1 MTVTKTVT
9 ETVADVEHTASPSA
23 NPGFVRRLLRRP
35 LAVVCLAYLAGLVVI
50 AVGAPM
56 LLPHVGTE
64 RAGDLGTVLHGPSG
78 AHPLGVD
85 SLGRDVLERLLVGTR
100 VTLVGV
106 VEAMAVVLAL
116 GIPIGL
122 VAGYVG
128 GKVDR
133 AIIWLADLV
142 LSLPAII
149 LVIVVLSV
157 FPQSVPAAMVT
168 LGVLATPG
176 LVRVVRAA
184 TLPVRE
190 QLYVAAARVS
200 GMSRTYIVTRHVL
213 PRIMGPIIVQASLL
227 AATALL
233 VQTGLAFLALIA
245 APPEP
250 SWGGMV
256 ADGVSA
262 LFQQPWLIW
271 PPGLAIALTVLAFG
285 LLGDAV
291 RDASTEGWSP
301 KSALPLGGKQRNTP
315 TRTATAAAPAA
326 LADTS
331 DSLLSVRDLTVSY
344 ASPTGPI
351 RAVDGVTFD
360 IARGETV
367 GVVGESGCGKTTTA
381 LAVIALLGGGGRIDS
396 GHVLFDGHDL
406 AALSESELQ
415 AVRGTEIGY
424 VSQEPMVALDPAFRI
439 GWQLAE
445 AVRTNTGMS
454 RAKARKRA
462 VELLEQVQL
471 PEPHLVAR
479 RYPHELSGGM
489 AQRVVVARALAGE
502 PKLLIAD
509 EPTTALDVTIQVE
522 ILDLLRTLQR
532 DRGMAIMLVTHDL
545 GVVAD
550 MCDRVVVMYAGQIA
564 ERADVKDLF
573 DNPHHPYTRAL
584 LASNPHNRHG
594 SAVLPT
600 IPGAVPMPG
609 AWPQGCHFR
618 PRCAHATEQCGSGEI
633 PLLDIGTSHEA
644 RCLYAT
650 QTEGV

>member
-1 MTVTKTVT
+1 MTVIAPGAGTS
-9 ETVADVEHTASPSA
+9 AAPTAG
-23 NPGFVRRLLRRP
+23 PGLVRRLVRRP
-35 LAVVCLAYLAGLVVI
+35 LATVCLAYLAVLILI
-50 AVGAPM
+50 AVVAPM
-56 LLPHVGTE
+56 LLPHVATE
-64 RAGDLGTVLHGPSG
+64 RAGDLGTALHGPS
-78 AHPLGVD
+78 APHPLGVD
-85 SLGRDVLERLLVGTR
+85 SLGRDVLQRLLVGTR

-106 VEAMAVVLAL
+106 VEAMAVVMAL

-133 AIIWLADLV
+133 VIIWLADLV

-157 FPQSVPAAMVT
+157 FPQSVTAGMVT
-168 LGVLATPG
+168 LGVLAAPG

-200 GMSRTYIVTRHVL
+200 GMSRTYIISRHVL
-213 PRIMGPIIVQASLL
+213 PRVMGPIIVQASLL

-233 VQTGLAFLALIA
+233 VQTGLAFLGLITT
-245 APPEP
+245 PPEP

-256 ADGVSA
+256 ADGVGT

-271 PPGLAIALTVLAFG
+271 PPGLAIAMTVLACG

-291 RDASTEGWSP
+291 RDASTEGWSA
-301 KSALPLGGKQRNTP
+301 KSALPDRDKYHRAHTP
-315 TRTATAAAPAA
+315 WASAVPAGPN
-326 LADTS
+326 
-331 DSLLSVRDLTVSY
+331 DSLLSVRDLAVSFVTP
-344 ASPTGPI
+344 AGPT
-351 RAVDGVTFD
+351 RAVEGVTFD

-381 LAVIALLGGGGRIDS
+381 LAISALLGGGGRIDS
-396 GHVLFDGHDL
+396 GQVFFDGSDL
-406 AALSESELQ
+406 AALPESELQ
-415 AVRGTEIGY
+415 EVRGAEIGY

-445 AVRTNTGMS
+445 AVRINTGVT
-454 RAKARKRA
+454 RADAKRRA

-550 MCDRVVVMYAGQIA
+550 MCNRVVVMYAGQVA
-564 ERADVKDLF
+564 ERARVKELF
-573 DNPHHPYTRAL
+573 ANPRHPYTRAL
-584 LASNPHNRHG
+584 LASNPHNQHS
-594 SAVLPT
+594 SATLPT
-600 IPGAVPMPG
+600 IPGAVPAPG
-609 AWPQGCHFR
+609 AWPQSCHFQ
-618 PRCAHATEQCGSGEI
+618 PRCAQATGQCGIGEI
-633 PLLDIGTSHEA
+633 PLLQIGASHVA
-644 RCLYAT
+644 RCLYAD
-650 QTEGV
+650 QIEGE

>member
-1 MTVTKTVT
+1 M
-9 ETVADVEHTASPSA
+9 
-23 NPGFVRRLLRRP
+23 RRP
-35 LAVVCLAYLAGLVVI
+35 LAIVCLAYLAILVVI
-50 AVGAPM
+50 AVAAPM
-56 LLPHVGTE
+56 LMPHVGTD
-64 RAGDLGTVLHGPSG
+64 RAGDLGIALHGPSA

-85 SLGRDVLERLLVGTR
+85 SLGRDVLQRLLVGTR

-106 VEAMAVVLAL
+106 VQAMAVVLAL
-116 GIPIGL
+116 GVPIGL

-128 GKVDR
+128 GKADR

-157 FPQSVPAAMVT
+157 FPQSVAAAMVT
-168 LGVLATPG
+168 LGVLAAPG

-200 GMSRTYIVTRHVL
+200 GMSRTYIITRHVL
-213 PRIMGPIIVQASLL
+213 PRIMGPIVVQASLL

-256 ADGVSA
+256 ADGVGA

-291 RDASTEGWSP
+291 RDAGTEGWSA
-301 KSALPLGGKQRNTP
+301 KSALPLRDKRRSAP
-315 TRTATAAAPAA
+315 TRDAVVVPAS
-326 LADTS
+326 TNG
-331 DSLLSVRDLTVSY
+331 SLLSVCDLTVSF
-344 ASPTGPI
+344 ATPTGPV
-351 RAVDGVTFD
+351 RAIDGVTFD

-381 LAVIALLGGGGRIDS
+381 LAIIALLGGGGRIDS
-396 GHVLFDGHDL
+396 GHILFDGRDL
-406 AALSESELQ
+406 TAMSESELQ

-445 AVRTNTGMS
+445 AVRINTGMS
-454 RAKARKRA
+454 RAKAKRRA
-462 VELLEQVQL
+462 IELLEQVQL
-471 PEPHLVAR
+471 PEPGLVAR

-532 DRGMAIMLVTHDL
+532 ERGMAIMLVTHDL

-550 MCDRVVVMYAGQIA
+550 MCDRVVVMYAGQVA
-564 ERADVKDLF
+564 ERAGVRELF
-573 DNPHHPYTRAL
+573 GDPHHPYTRAL
-584 LASNPHNRHG
+584 LASNPHSRHG
-594 SAVLPT
+594 AAVLPT

-609 AWPQGCHFR
+609 SWPQGCHFR
-618 PRCAHATEQCGSGEI
+618 SRCARATDQCGSGGI
-633 PLLDIGTSHEA
+633 PLLDIGASHEA
-644 RCLYAT
+644 RCLYAH
-650 QTEGV
+650 QIEGA

>member
-1 MTVTKTVT
+1 MTVSDAEVSASA
-9 ETVADVEHTASPSA
+9 VAT
-23 NPGFVRRLLRRP
+23 PGFVRRLMRRP
-35 LAVVCLAYLAGLVVI
+35 SAVVCLAYLAILVVI
-50 AVGAPM
+50 AVAAPM
-56 LLPHVGTE
+56 LMPHVGTD
-64 RAGDLGTVLHGPSG
+64 RAGDLGAALHGPSA

-85 SLGRDVLERLLVGTR
+85 SLGRDVLQRLLVGTR

-106 VEAMAVVLAL
+106 VQAMAVVLAL
-116 GIPIGL
+116 GVPIGL

-133 AIIWLADLV
+133 VIIWLADLV

-157 FPQSVPAAMVT
+157 FPQSVAAAMAT
-168 LGVLATPG
+168 LGVLAAPG

-200 GMSRTYIVTRHVL
+200 GMSRTYIITRHVL
-213 PRIMGPIIVQASLL
+213 PRIMGPIVVQASLL

-256 ADGVSA
+256 ADGVGA

-291 RDASTEGWSP
+291 RDAGTEGWSA
-301 KSALPLGGKQRNTP
+301 KSALPLRDKRKSAPTP
-315 TRTATAAAPAA
+315 AAAVVPAST
-326 LADTS
+326 D
-331 DSLLSVRDLTVSY
+331 DSLLSVRDLTVSF
-344 ASPTGPI
+344 ATPTGPV
-351 RAVDGVTFD
+351 RAIDGVTFD

-381 LAVIALLGGGGRIDS
+381 LAIIALLGGGGRIDS
-396 GHVLFDGHDL
+396 GHILFDGRDL
-406 AALSESELQ
+406 AAMSESELQ

-445 AVRTNTGMS
+445 AVRINTGMS
-454 RAKARKRA
+454 RAQAKRRA
-462 VELLEQVQL
+462 IELLEQVQL
-471 PEPHLVAR
+471 PEPRLVAR

-489 AQRVVVARALAGE
+489 AQRVVIARALAGE

-522 ILDLLRTLQR
+522 ILDLLRTLKR
-532 DRGMAIMLVTHDL
+532 ERGMAIMLVTHDL

-550 MCDRVVVMYAGQIA
+550 MCDRVVVMYAGQVA
-564 ERADVKDLF
+564 ERAGVRELF
-573 DNPHHPYTRAL
+573 GDPHHPYTRAL
-584 LASNPHNRHG
+584 LASNPHSRHG

-609 AWPQGCHFR
+609 SWPQGCHFR
-618 PRCAHATEQCGSGEI
+618 SRCARATDQCGSGGI
-633 PLLDIGTSHEA
+633 PLLDIGASHEA
-644 RCLYAT
+644 RCLYAH
-650 QTEGV
+650 QIEGA

>member
-1 MTVTKTVT
+1 MTVTAPDA
-9 ETVADVEHTASPSA
+9 ELSASPVVT
-23 NPGFVRRLLRRP
+23 PRFVRRLVRRP
-35 LAVVCLAYLAGLVVI
+35 LALVCLAYLAILVVVAI
-50 AVGAPM
+50 AAPM
-56 LLPHVGTE
+56 LMPHVGTE
-64 RAGDLGTVLHGPSG
+64 RAGDLATALHGPSA

-85 SLGRDVLERLLVGTR
+85 SLGRDVLQRLLVGTR
-100 VTLVGV
+100 GTLVGV

-116 GIPIGL
+116 GVPIGL

-168 LGVLATPG
+168 LGVLAAPG

-200 GMSRTYIVTRHVL
+200 GMSRTYIITRHVL
-213 PRIMGPIIVQASLL
+213 PRVMGPIIVQASLL

-256 ADGVSA
+256 ADGVAA

-271 PPGLAIALTVLAFG
+271 PPGLAIALTILAFG

-301 KSALPLGGKQRNTP
+301 KSALPLGDKRRRAPTP
-315 TRTATAAAPAA
+315 TASAVPAS
-326 LADTS
+326 TNG
-331 DSLLSVRDLTVSY
+331 SLLSVRDLTVAY
-344 ASPTGPI
+344 ATPTGLI

-381 LAVIALLGGGGRIDS
+381 LAVVALLGGGGRIES
-396 GHVLFDGHDL
+396 GHVFFDGRDL

-415 AVRGTEIGY
+415 AVRGSEIGY

-454 RAKARKRA
+454 RAKAKERA

-564 ERADVKDLF
+564 ERARVKDLF
-573 DNPHHPYTRAL
+573 GHPHHPYTRAL
-584 LASNPHNRHG
+584 LASNPHSRHG

-609 AWPQGCHFR
+609 SWPQGCHFR
-618 PRCAHATEQCGSGEI
+618 PRCAHATEQCGSGGI
-633 PLLDIGTSHEA
+633 PLLEIGASHEA
-644 RCLYAT
+644 RCLYAH
-650 QTEGV
+650 QIEGVS

>member
-1 MTVTKTVT
+1 MTVTVSDA
-9 ETVADVEHTASPSA
+9 EVPASPA
-23 NPGFVRRLLRRP
+23 VAPGFVRRLMRRP
-35 LAVVCLAYLAGLVVI
+35 LAVVCLAYLAILVVI
-50 AVGAPM
+50 AVAAPM
-56 LLPHVGTE
+56 LMPHVGTD
-64 RAGDLGTVLHGPSG
+64 RAGDLGIALHGPSA

-85 SLGRDVLERLLVGTR
+85 SLGRDVLQRLLVGTR

-106 VEAMAVVLAL
+106 VQAMVVVLAL
-116 GIPIGL
+116 GVPIGL
-122 VAGYVG
+122 AAGYVG
-128 GKVDR
+128 GKADR
-133 AIIWLADLV
+133 TIIWLADLV

-157 FPQSVPAAMVT
+157 FPQSVAAAMVT
-168 LGVLATPG
+168 LGVLAAPG

-200 GMSRTYIVTRHVL
+200 GMSRTYIITRHVL
-213 PRIMGPIIVQASLL
+213 PRIMGPIVVQASLL

-256 ADGVSA
+256 ADGVGA

-291 RDASTEGWSP
+291 RDAGTEGWSA
-301 KSALPLGGKQRNTP
+301 KSALPLRDKRRSAS
-315 TRTATAAAPAA
+315 TRDAVVVPAS
-326 LADTS
+326 TNG
-331 DSLLSVRDLTVSY
+331 SLLSVCDLTVSF
-344 ASPTGPI
+344 ATPTGPV
-351 RAVDGVTFD
+351 RAIDGVTFD

-381 LAVIALLGGGGRIDS
+381 LAIIALLGGGGRIDS
-396 GHVLFDGHDL
+396 GHILFDGRDL
-406 AALSESELQ
+406 TAMSESELQ

-445 AVRTNTGMS
+445 AVRINTGMS
-454 RAKARKRA
+454 RAKAKRRA
-462 VELLEQVQL
+462 IELLEQVQL
-471 PEPHLVAR
+471 PEPRLVAR

-532 DRGMAIMLVTHDL
+532 ERGMAIMLVTHDL

-550 MCDRVVVMYAGQIA
+550 MCDRVVVMYAGQVA
-564 ERADVKDLF
+564 ERAGVQELF
-573 DNPHHPYTRAL
+573 GDPHHPYTRAL
-584 LASNPHNRHG
+584 LASNPHSRHG

-609 AWPQGCHFR
+609 SWPQGCHFR
-618 PRCAHATEQCGSGEI
+618 SRCARATDQCGSGGI
-633 PLLDIGTSHEA
+633 PLLDIGASHEA
-644 RCLYAT
+644 RCLYAH
-650 QTEGV
+650 QIEGA

>member
-1 MTVTKTVT
+1 MTVTVPDA
-9 ETVADVEHTASPSA
+9 ELSASPSVS
-23 NPGFVRRLLRRP
+23 PRFVRRLMRRP
-35 LAVVCLAYLAGLVVI
+35 LAIVCLAYLAILVVI
-50 AVGAPM
+50 AVAAPM

-64 RAGDLGTVLHGPSG
+64 RAGDLGTALQGPSA

-85 SLGRDVLERLLVGTR
+85 SLGRDVLQRLLVGTR

-122 VAGYVG
+122 VAGYLG
-128 GKVDR
+128 GKTDR

-157 FPQSVPAAMVT
+157 FPQSVTAAMVT
-168 LGVLATPG
+168 LGVLAAPG

-200 GMSRTYIVTRHVL
+200 GMSRTYIITRHVL
-213 PRIMGPIIVQASLL
+213 PRVMGPIVVQASLL

-256 ADGVSA
+256 ADGVGA

-291 RDASTEGWSP
+291 RDAGTEGWSA
-301 KSALPLGGKQRNTP
+301 KSALPLGDKHRSAP
-315 TRTATAAAPAA
+315 TRAAAAVPARIN
-326 LADTS
+326 

-344 ASPTGPI
+344 ATPTGPI
-351 RAVDGVTFD
+351 RAVDGVSFD

-381 LAVIALLGGGGRIDS
+381 LAIIALLGGGGRIDS
-396 GHVLFDGHDL
+396 GHVLFDGRDL

-445 AVRTNTGMS
+445 AVRINTGMS
-454 RAKARKRA
+454 RAKSKRRA

-532 DRGMAIMLVTHDL
+532 DRAMAIMLVTHDL

-550 MCDRVVVMYAGQIA
+550 MCDRVVVMYAGQVA
-564 ERADVKDLF
+564 ERADVKELF
-573 DNPHHPYTRAL
+573 GTPHHPYTRAL
-584 LASNPHNRHG
+584 LASNPHNQHN

-609 AWPQGCHFR
+609 SWPQGCHFQ
-618 PRCAHATEQCGSGEI
+618 PRCARATDQCGSDEI
-633 PLLDIGTSHEA
+633 PLLKIGASHEA
-644 RCLYAT
+644 RCLYAH
-650 QTEGV
+650 QIEGV

>member
-1 MTVTKTVT
+1 MTVTVSDA
-9 ETVADVEHTASPSA
+9 EVPASPA
-23 NPGFVRRLLRRP
+23 AAPGFVRRLMRRP
-35 LAVVCLAYLAGLVVI
+35 LAVVCLAYLAILVVI
-50 AVGAPM
+50 AVAAPM
-56 LLPHVGTE
+56 LMPHVGTD
-64 RAGDLGTVLHGPSG
+64 RAGDLGIALHGPSA

-85 SLGRDVLERLLVGTR
+85 SLGRDVLQRLLVGTR

-106 VEAMAVVLAL
+106 VQAMAVVLAL
-116 GIPIGL
+116 GVPIGL

-128 GKVDR
+128 GKADR
-133 AIIWLADLV
+133 TIIWLADLV

-157 FPQSVPAAMVT
+157 FPQSVAAAMVT
-168 LGVLATPG
+168 LGVLAAPG

-200 GMSRTYIVTRHVL
+200 GMSRTYIITRHVL
-213 PRIMGPIIVQASLL
+213 PRIMGPIVVQASLL

-256 ADGVSA
+256 ADGVGA

-291 RDASTEGWSP
+291 RDAGTEGWSA
-301 KSALPLGGKQRNTP
+301 KSALPLRDKRRSAS
-315 TRTATAAAPAA
+315 TRDAVVVPAS
-326 LADTS
+326 TNG
-331 DSLLSVRDLTVSY
+331 SLLSVCDLTVSF
-344 ASPTGPI
+344 ATPTGPV
-351 RAVDGVTFD
+351 RAIDGVTFD

-381 LAVIALLGGGGRIDS
+381 LAIIALLGGGGRIDS
-396 GHVLFDGHDL
+396 GHILFDGRDL
-406 AALSESELQ
+406 TAMSESELQ

-445 AVRTNTGMS
+445 AVRINTGMS
-454 RAKARKRA
+454 RAKAKRRA
-462 VELLEQVQL
+462 IELLEQVQL
-471 PEPHLVAR
+471 PEPRLVAR

-532 DRGMAIMLVTHDL
+532 ERGMAIMLVTHDL

-550 MCDRVVVMYAGQIA
+550 MCDRVVVMYAGQVA
-564 ERADVKDLF
+564 ERAGVQELF
-573 DNPHHPYTRAL
+573 GDPHHPYTRAL
-584 LASNPHNRHG
+584 LASNPHSRHG

-609 AWPQGCHFR
+609 SWPQGCHFR
-618 PRCAHATEQCGSGEI
+618 SRCARATDQCGSGGI
-633 PLLDIGTSHEA
+633 PLLDIGASHEA
-644 RCLYAT
+644 RCLYAH
-650 QTEGV
+650 QIEGA

>member
-1 MTVTKTVT
+1 MTTIAPGAEMSAAPVSRPG
-9 ETVADVEHTASPSA
+9 VA
-23 NPGFVRRLLRRP
+23 RRVIRRP
-35 LAVVCLAYLAGLVVI
+35 LAAVCLTYVAILIVV
-50 AVGAPM
+50 AVAAPIVM
-56 LLPHVGTE
+56 PDVGTE
-64 RAGDLGTVLHGPSG
+64 RAGDLGSALHGPG
-78 AHPLGVD
+78 GGHLLGVD
-85 SLGRDVLERLLVGTR
+85 SLGRDVLQRLLVGTR
-100 VTLVGV
+100 VTLFGV
-106 VEAMAVVLAL
+106 LEAMVVVLLL
-116 GIPIGL
+116 GIPLGL
-122 VAGYVG
+122 VAGYFG

-133 AIIWLADLV
+133 VITWIADLV

-157 FPQSVPAAMVT
+157 FPQSVTAAMVT
-168 LGVLATPG
+168 LGFLAAPG

-200 GMSRTYIVTRHVL
+200 GMSRSYIIGRHVL
-213 PRIMGPIIVQASLL
+213 PRVTGPIIVQGSLL

-245 APPEP
+245 APPQP

-256 ADGVSA
+256 ADGVGA

-291 RDASTEGWSP
+291 RDASTEAWSS
-301 KSALPLGGKQRNTP
+301 KSAVPLRDKRRRGSS
-315 TRTATAAAPAA
+315 AAASAA
-326 LADTS
+326 EAITP

-344 ASPTGPI
+344 ETPAGRI
-351 RAVDGVTFD
+351 CAVDAATFH

-381 LAVIALLGGGGRIDS
+381 LAIIALLGGGGRIDS
-396 GHVLFDGHDL
+396 GQVYFAGRDL

-415 AVRGTEIGY
+415 KVRGTEIGY

-445 AVRTNTGMS
+445 AVRMNTGVS
-454 RAKARKRA
+454 RAVANRRA

-489 AQRVVVARALAGE
+489 AQRVVIARALAGD

-509 EPTTALDVTIQVE
+509 EPTTALDVTIQIE

-550 MCDRVVVMYAGQIA
+550 MCDRVVVMYAGQVA
-564 ERADVKDLF
+564 ESAGVEEVF
-573 DNPHHPYTRAL
+573 AQPHHPYTQAL
-584 LASNPHNRHG
+584 LASNPHHQRDA
-594 SAVLPT
+594 SMLPT
-600 IPGAVPMPG
+600 VPGAVPTPG
-609 AWPQGCHFR
+609 SWPQGCHFQ
-618 PRCAHATEQCGSGEI
+618 PRCARATDECGVGEI
-633 PLLDIGTSHEA
+633 PLLQIGASHEA
-644 RCLYAT
+644 RCLYAL
-650 QTEGV
+650 QNGGD

>member
-1 MTVTKTVT
+1 MTVSDAEVSASA
-9 ETVADVEHTASPSA
+9 VAT
-23 NPGFVRRLLRRP
+23 PGFVRRLMRRP
-35 LAVVCLAYLAGLVVI
+35 SAVVCLAYLAILVVI
-50 AVGAPM
+50 AVAAPM
-56 LLPHVGTE
+56 LMPHVGTD
-64 RAGDLGTVLHGPSG
+64 RAGDLGAALHGPSA

-85 SLGRDVLERLLVGTR
+85 SLGRDVLQRLLVGTR

-106 VEAMAVVLAL
+106 VQAMAVVLAL
-116 GIPIGL
+116 GVPIGL

-133 AIIWLADLV
+133 VIIWLADLV

-157 FPQSVPAAMVT
+157 FPQSVAAAMAT
-168 LGVLATPG
+168 LGVLAAPG

-200 GMSRTYIVTRHVL
+200 GMSRTYIITRHVL
-213 PRIMGPIIVQASLL
+213 PRIMGPIVVQASLL

-256 ADGVSA
+256 ADGVGA

-291 RDASTEGWSP
+291 RDAGTEGWSA
-301 KSALPLGGKQRNTP
+301 KSALPLRDKRKSAPTP
-315 TRTATAAAPAA
+315 AAAVVPAST
-326 LADTS
+326 D
-331 DSLLSVRDLTVSY
+331 DSLLSVRDLTVSF
-344 ASPTGPI
+344 ATPTGPV
-351 RAVDGVTFD
+351 RAIDGVTFD

-381 LAVIALLGGGGRIDS
+381 LAIIALLGGGGRIDS
-396 GHVLFDGHDL
+396 GHILFDGRDL
-406 AALSESELQ
+406 AAMSESELQ

-445 AVRTNTGMS
+445 AVRINTGMS
-454 RAKARKRA
+454 RAQAKRRA
-462 VELLEQVQL
+462 IELLEQVQL
-471 PEPHLVAR
+471 PEPRLVAR

-522 ILDLLRTLQR
+522 ILDLLRTLKR
-532 DRGMAIMLVTHDL
+532 ERGMAIMLVTHDL

-550 MCDRVVVMYAGQIA
+550 MCDRVVVMYAGQVA
-564 ERADVKDLF
+564 ERAGVRELF
-573 DNPHHPYTRAL
+573 GDPHHPYTRAL
-584 LASNPHNRHG
+584 LASNPHSRHG

-609 AWPQGCHFR
+609 SWPQGCHFR
-618 PRCAHATEQCGSGEI
+618 SRCARATDQCGSGGI
-633 PLLDIGTSHEA
+633 PLLDIGASHEA
-644 RCLYAT
+644 RCLYAH
-650 QTEGV
+650 QIEGA

>member
-1 MTVTKTVT
+1 MTVT
-9 ETVADVEHTASPSA
+9 APDAQLSASPSVTPRFA
-23 NPGFVRRLLRRP
+23 RRLLRRP
-35 LAVVCLAYLAGLVVI
+35 SAIVCLAYLAILVVV
-50 AVGAPM
+50 AVAAPM
-56 LLPHVGTE
+56 LMPHVGTE
-64 RAGDLGTVLHGPSG
+64 RAGDLGTALQGPSA

-85 SLGRDVLERLLVGTR
+85 SLGRDVLQRLLVGTR
-100 VTLVGV
+100 GTLAGV
-106 VEAMAVVLAL
+106 VEAMVVVLAL

-133 AIIWLADLV
+133 AITWLADLV

-157 FPQSVPAAMVT
+157 FPQSVAAAMVA
-168 LGVLATPG
+168 LGVLAAPG

-200 GMSRTYIVTRHVL
+200 GMSRTYIITRHVL
-213 PRIMGPIIVQASLL
+213 PRVMGPIIVQASLL

-256 ADGVSA
+256 ADGVGA

-291 RDASTEGWSP
+291 RDAGAEGWSP
-301 KSALPLGGKQRNTP
+301 KSALPLHDKRRSAP
-315 TRTATAAAPAA
+315 ARAAAVVVPASTNA
-326 LADTS
+326 G
-331 DSLLSVRDLTVSY
+331 LLSVRDLTVSY
-344 ASPTGPI
+344 ATPTGPI
-351 RAVDGVTFD
+351 RAIDGVTFD

-381 LAVIALLGGGGRIDS
+381 LAVIALLGGGGRIES
-396 GHVLFDGHDL
+396 GHVLFDGRDL
-406 AALSESELQ
+406 AALSEPELQ

-454 RAKARKRA
+454 RAKAKKRA

-471 PEPHLVAR
+471 PEPRLVAR

-550 MCDRVVVMYAGQIA
+550 MCDRVVVMYAGQVA
-564 ERADVKDLF
+564 ERAGVQELF
-573 DNPHHPYTRAL
+573 GDPHHPYTRAL
-584 LASNPHNRHG
+584 LASNPHNQHG

-609 AWPQGCHFR
+609 SWPRGCHFR
-618 PRCAHATEQCGSGEI
+618 PRCTRATEQCGSGAI
-633 PLLDIGTSHEA
+633 PLLEIGASHEA
-644 RCLYAT
+644 RCLHAH
-650 QTEGV
+650 QIEGVS

>member
-1 MTVTKTVT
+1 MTVT
-9 ETVADVEHTASPSA
+9 VAGAEPSASPSVT
-23 NPGFVRRLLRRP
+23 PRFVRRLLRRP
-35 LAVVCLAYLAGLVVI
+35 LAVVCLAYLAILVVI
-50 AVGAPM
+50 AIGAPM
-56 LLPHVGTE
+56 LMPHVGTE
-64 RAGDLGTVLHGPSG
+64 RAGDLATALHGPSA

-85 SLGRDVLERLLVGTR
+85 SLGRDVLQRLLVGTR
-100 VTLVGV
+100 GTLVGV

-116 GIPIGL
+116 GVPIGL

-128 GKVDR
+128 GKTDR
-133 AIIWLADLV
+133 TIIWLADLV

-157 FPQSVPAAMVT
+157 FPQSVPAAMAT
-168 LGVLATPG
+168 LGVLAAPG

-200 GMSRTYIVTRHVL
+200 GMSRTYIVARHIL
-213 PRIMGPIIVQASLL
+213 PRVMGPIIVQTSLL

-271 PPGLAIALTVLAFG
+271 PPGLAIALTILAFG

-301 KSALPLGGKQRNTP
+301 KSALPLGDKHRRTP
-315 TRTATAAAPAA
+315 TRAAAAAAVVPAS
-326 LADTS
+326 TN

-344 ASPTGPI
+344 ATPTGPI

-381 LAVIALLGGGGRIDS
+381 LAIIALLGGGGRIES
-396 GHVLFDGHDL
+396 GHVLFDGRDL
-406 AALSESELQ
+406 AALPESELQ

-445 AVRTNTGMS
+445 AVRINTGMS
-454 RAKARKRA
+454 RAKSRRRA

-564 ERADVKDLF
+564 ERAGVKELF
-573 DNPHHPYTRAL
+573 GNPHHPYTRAL
-584 LASNPHNRHG
+584 LASNPHNQHG

-609 AWPQGCHFR
+609 SWPQGCHFR
-618 PRCAHATEQCGSGEI
+618 PRCARATDQCGSGEI
-633 PLLDIGTSHEA
+633 PLLEIGVSHEA
-644 RCLYAT
+644 RCLYAH
-650 QTEGV
+650 QIEGVS

>member
-1 MTVTKTVT
+1 MTVTVPAA
-9 ETVADVEHTASPSA
+9 ELSASSSVAPR
-23 NPGFVRRLLRRP
+23 FVRRLMRRP
-35 LAVVCLAYLAGLVVI
+35 LAIVCVAYLAILVVI
-50 AVGAPM
+50 AIAAPILM
-56 LLPHVGTE
+56 PHVGTE
-64 RAGDLGTVLHGPSG
+64 RAGDLATSLHGPSA

-85 SLGRDVLERLLVGTR
+85 SLGRDVLQRLLVGTR

-128 GKVDR
+128 GKADR

-157 FPQSVPAAMVT
+157 FPQSTAAAMVT
-168 LGVLATPG
+168 LGVLAAPG

-200 GMSRTYIVTRHVL
+200 GMSRTYIITRHVL
-213 PRIMGPIIVQASLL
+213 PRVMGPIVVQASLL

-256 ADGVSA
+256 ADGVGA

-291 RDASTEGWSP
+291 RDAGTEGWSP
-301 KSALPLGGKQRNTP
+301 KSALPLGDRHRSAP
-315 TRTATAAAPAA
+315 TRAAAVVPAS
-326 LADTS
+326 TN

-344 ASPTGPI
+344 TTPAGPI
-351 RAVDGVTFD
+351 LAVDGVTFD
-360 IARGETV
+360 IARGDTV

-381 LAVIALLGGGGRIDS
+381 LAVIALLGGGGQIDS
-396 GHVLFDGHDL
+396 GHVLFDGRDL

-445 AVRTNTGMS
+445 AVRINTGMS
-454 RAKARKRA
+454 RAKAKRRA

-522 ILDLLRTLQR
+522 ILDLMRTLQR

-550 MCDRVVVMYAGQIA
+550 MCDRVVVMYAGQVA
-564 ERADVKDLF
+564 ERADVKELF
-573 DNPHHPYTRAL
+573 GNPHHPYTRAL
-584 LASNPHNRHG
+584 LASNPHNQHS

-609 AWPQGCHFR
+609 SWPQGCHFQS
-618 PRCAHATEQCGSGEI
+618 RCAHATDQCGSGGI
-633 PLLDIGTSHEA
+633 PLLQIGASHEA
-644 RCLYAT
+644 RCLYAH
-650 QTEGV
+650 QIEGA

>member
-1 MTVTKTVT
+1 MTVTVT
-9 ETVADVEHTASPSA
+9 GAEVSASPSV
-23 NPGFVRRLLRRP
+23 NPRFVRRLMRRP
-35 LAVVCLAYLAGLVVI
+35 LAVVCLAYLAILVVI
-50 AVGAPM
+50 AVVAPM
-56 LLPHVGTE
+56 LMPHVGTD
-64 RAGDLGTVLHGPSG
+64 RAGDLGTALHGPSA

-85 SLGRDVLERLLVGTR
+85 SLGRDVLQRLLVGTR

-128 GKVDR
+128 GKTDR
-133 AIIWLADLV
+133 AVTWLADLV

-157 FPQSVPAAMVT
+157 FPQSVTAAMVT
-168 LGVLATPG
+168 LGVLAAPG

-200 GMSRTYIVTRHVL
+200 GMSRTYIITRHVL
-213 PRIMGPIIVQASLL
+213 PRIMGPIVVQASLL
-227 AATALL
+227 AAAALL

-256 ADGVSA
+256 ADGVGA

-291 RDASTEGWSP
+291 RDAGTEGWSA
-301 KSALPLGGKQRNTP
+301 KSGLPLGDKRRGAP
-315 TRTATAAAPAA
+315 TRASAVVP
-326 LADTS
+326 TS
-331 DSLLSVRDLTVSY
+331 TDDSLLSVRDLTVSY
-344 ASPTGPI
+344 ATPTGPI
-351 RAVDGVTFD
+351 RAIDGVTFD

-396 GHVLFDGHDL
+396 GHVLFDGRDL

-415 AVRGTEIGY
+415 AVRGSEIGY

-445 AVRTNTGMS
+445 AVRINTGMS
-454 RAKARKRA
+454 RAKARRRA
-462 VELLEQVQL
+462 IELLEQVQL

-522 ILDLLRTLQR
+522 ILDLMRTLQR

-550 MCDRVVVMYAGQIA
+550 MCDRVVVMYAGQVA
-564 ERADVKDLF
+564 ERAGVKELF
-573 DNPHHPYTRAL
+573 GDPHHPYTRAL
-584 LASNPHNRHG
+584 LASNPHNQHS
-594 SAVLPT
+594 SAVLST

-609 AWPQGCHFR
+609 SWPQGCHFQ
-618 PRCAHATEQCGSGEI
+618 PRCAHATDQCGSGNI
-633 PLLDIGTSHEA
+633 PLLQIGASHEA
-644 RCLYAT
+644 RCLHAH
-650 QTEGV
+650 QIEGA

>member
-1 MTVTKTVT
+1 MTVTVSDA
-9 ETVADVEHTASPSA
+9 EVPASPA
-23 NPGFVRRLLRRP
+23 AAPGFVRRLMRRP
-35 LAVVCLAYLAGLVVI
+35 LAIVCLAYLAILVVI
-50 AVGAPM
+50 AVAAPM
-56 LLPHVGTE
+56 LMPHVGTD
-64 RAGDLGTVLHGPSG
+64 RAGDLGIALHGPSA

-85 SLGRDVLERLLVGTR
+85 SLGRDVLQRLLVGTR

-106 VEAMAVVLAL
+106 VQAMAVVLAL
-116 GIPIGL
+116 GVPIGL

-128 GKVDR
+128 GKADR
-133 AIIWLADLV
+133 TIIWLADLV

-157 FPQSVPAAMVT
+157 FPQSVAAAMVT
-168 LGVLATPG
+168 LGVLAAPG

-200 GMSRTYIVTRHVL
+200 GMSRTYIITRHVL
-213 PRIMGPIIVQASLL
+213 PRIMGPIVVQASLL

-256 ADGVSA
+256 ADGVGA

-291 RDASTEGWSP
+291 RDAGTEGWSA
-301 KSALPLGGKQRNTP
+301 KSALPLRDKRRSAS
-315 TRTATAAAPAA
+315 TRDAVVVPAS
-326 LADTS
+326 TNG
-331 DSLLSVRDLTVSY
+331 SLLSVCDLTVSF
-344 ASPTGPI
+344 ATPTGPV
-351 RAVDGVTFD
+351 RAIDGVTFD

-381 LAVIALLGGGGRIDS
+381 LAIIALLGGGGRIDS
-396 GHVLFDGHDL
+396 GHILFDGRDL
-406 AALSESELQ
+406 TAMSESELQ

-445 AVRTNTGMS
+445 AVRINTGMS
-454 RAKARKRA
+454 RAKAKRRA
-462 VELLEQVQL
+462 IELLEQVQL
-471 PEPHLVAR
+471 PEPRLVAR

-532 DRGMAIMLVTHDL
+532 ERGMAIMLVTHDL

-550 MCDRVVVMYAGQIA
+550 MCDRVVVMYAGQVA
-564 ERADVKDLF
+564 ERAGVQELF
-573 DNPHHPYTRAL
+573 GDPHHPYTRAL
-584 LASNPHNRHG
+584 LASNPHSRHG

-609 AWPQGCHFR
+609 SWPQGCHFR
-618 PRCAHATEQCGSGEI
+618 SRCARATDQCGSGGI
-633 PLLDIGTSHEA
+633 PLLDIGASHEA
-644 RCLYAT
+644 RCLYAH
-650 QTEGV
+650 QIEGA

>member
-1 MTVTKTVT
+1 MT
-9 ETVADVEHTASPSA
+9 ETVADAEPTASPSA
-23 NPGFVRRLLRRP
+23 NSRFVRRLLRRP
-35 LAVVCLAYLAGLVVI
+35 LAVVCLVYLAILVVI
-50 AVGAPM
+50 AVAAPM
-56 LLPHVGTE
+56 LLPQVGTE
-64 RAGDLGTVLHGPSG
+64 RAGDLGNALRGPSG

-85 SLGRDVLERLLVGTR
+85 SLGRDVLQRLLVGTR

-106 VEAMAVVLAL
+106 VEAMVVVLAL
-116 GIPIGL
+116 GIPVGL

-133 AIIWLADLV
+133 AITWVADLV

-157 FPQSVPAAMVT
+157 FPQSVAAAMVT
-168 LGVLATPG
+168 LGVLAAPG

-200 GMSRTYIVTRHVL
+200 GMSRTYIITRHVF
-213 PRIMGPIIVQASLL
+213 PRVMGPIIVQASLL

-233 VQTGLAFLALIA
+233 VQTGLAFLSLIA
-245 APPEP
+245 APPQP

-256 ADGVSA
+256 ADGVGA

-301 KSALPLGGKQRNTP
+301 KSALPLGDRHRSAP
-315 TRTATAAAPAA
+315 TRAAAAA
-326 LADTS
+326 TVVPGTN

-344 ASPTGPI
+344 ATPTGPV
-351 RAVDGVTFD
+351 RAVEGVSFD

-396 GHVLFDGHDL
+396 GHVLFDGRDL
-406 AALSESELQ
+406 AALPESELQ

-439 GWQLAE
+439 GRQLAE

-454 RAKARKRA
+454 RAKAKKRA
-462 VELLEQVQL
+462 VELLERVQL

-532 DRGMAIMLVTHDL
+532 ERGMAIMLVTHDL

-550 MCDRVVVMYAGQIA
+550 MCDRVVVMYAGQVA
-564 ERADVKDLF
+564 ERAGVQELF
-573 DNPHHPYTRAL
+573 GDPHHPYTRAL
-584 LASNPHNRHG
+584 LASNPHSRHG

-609 AWPQGCHFR
+609 SWPRGCHFR
-618 PRCAHATEQCGSGEI
+618 PRCAHATERCGGGEI
-633 PLLDIGTSHEA
+633 PLLEIGASHEA
-644 RCLYAT
+644 RCLYAH
-650 QTEGV
+650 QIEGVS